1 MIKAYIKKCKLCGLQ
16 YVGQTEQELNESTI
30 KYPNEKYYE
39 GSGVYWRKHNIIPG
53 HEFHNTKI
61 LFESNDREEIKEYFS
76 LFTKANPFY
85 WESTEF
91 ANLIEEDGQESSFGK
106 LSSHPRWRGGKSYF
120 KLSKDILNKK
130 RKIDSLI
137 NESEKRFANHQDD
150 WTIDCRLAWDYNMP
164 IDILKSVLDIWPKTD
179 SAAADRQLQ
188 DYKSLKRPWGLR
200 NFKLLEYNILH
211 ELDEGLYNIRAL
223 RWPAVEPGNYYMI
236 ADRTWDLEMDLYD
249 LQDLEI

>member
-16 YVGQTEQELNESTI
+16 YVGQTVQELNESTI

-39 GSGVYWRKHNIIPG
+39 GSGVYWRKHNIMPG

-76 LFTKANPFY
+76 LFTKANPLY

-91 ANLIEEDGQESSFGK
+91 ANLIEENGQESHIGK
-106 LSSHPRWRGGKSYF
+106 LSSHPRWKGGKSYF

-130 RKIDSLI
+130 REIDLLI

-164 IDILKSVLDIWPKTD
+164 IEILKSALDIWPNYETD
-179 SAAADRQLQ
+179 NAAADRQLQ
-188 DYKSLKRPWGLR
+188 DYKSLKRPWGLC
-200 NFKLLEYNILH
+200 NFKLLEYNILYQ
-211 ELDEGLYNIRAL
+211 LYECSYNNFGTGTYHI
-223 RWPAVEPGNYYMI
+223 I